1 LLYLNIH
8 SNPMKQLF
16 YVFLLTFCFLSEGVF
31 SQNIEFTKSNFPGK
45 LNELT
50 KAEKNLTVGDKA
62 FNDGYY
68 RLALTYYLRANEFNP
83 NNADLNFNIGI
94 CYLNS
99 SFKNKAKIHF
109 EKAYSLIP
117 EITTDIHYWLGY
129 CNQLEMDWD
138 KAETEYGIYLTIVT
152 KNKDRE
158 EIKKTNKRLEECRNG
173 REMVKRPIIVR
184 TTNLGA
190 EINSAFTDYN
200 PLLTKDQDQ
209 LMFTSRRPGT
219 TTGDA
224 GEKDLTSDEYWEDI
238 YVSYSFNRKWT
249 KPKNIGAPINTTG
262 HESCNNISPNGER
275 LLIYIDNRGQGE
287 ILESKLESDLTWS
300 KPEMFGEPINTRYH
314 ESSASLSINLDSL
327 FFVSERPGGIG
338 GKDIYLA
345 IRDVNSNSWKSIEN
359 LGQVINTEYDEESV
373 FLSADGKTLYF
384 SSQGHN
390 SMGGFDI
397 FKSDLKEK
405 KWSTPVNLG
414 YPLNTA
420 DDDVNFL
427 MTPDGRKGYYASV
440 KAEGFGERDL
450 YLVEFGEYSEMD
462 ADSALAL
469 IESYAGFIAGKKT
482 VSSVVLKGLVT
493 NSYNR
498 KPLAADIQIFYSDS
512 AIMAE
517 QVKTDP
523 KTGKFAVFLQGGK
536 SYILNVTAP
545 NHNSATA
552 TVTIPTANQSLSI
565 SKDFEL
571 SVLSGV
577 TTLLNGNVS
586 DKTSKQP
593 IIADILIKD
602 GINENDIAKI
612 KSNQNGDFQA
622 ALPAGR
628 IYSIIVKAP
637 DYMTEY
643 DDLEIPL
650 DKKGQASTKNIEMN
664 SLAQGSRILLK
675 NIFYD
680 FNKASLRPR
689 SIIELDRVIELLN
702 EYPSMRIEISSHT
715 DNKGSEEYN
724 KNLSQDRSTSVLKYL
739 VGKGINS
746 ARLENKG
753 YGFSQPIAT
762 NDTDD
767 GRQMNRRTE
776 IRILSK

>member
-1 LLYLNIH
+1 
-8 SNPMKQLF
+8 
-16 YVFLLTFCFLSEGVF
+16 
-31 SQNIEFTKSNFPGK
+31 
-45 LNELT
+45 
-50 KAEKNLTVGDKA
+50 
-62 FNDGYY
+62 
-68 RLALTYYLRANEFNP
+68 
-83 NNADLNFNIGI
+83 
-94 CYLNS
+94 
-99 SFKNKAKIHF
+99 
-109 EKAYSLIP
+109 
-117 EITTDIHYWLGY
+117 
-129 CNQLEMDWD
+129 
-138 KAETEYGIYLTIVT
+138 
-152 KNKDRE
+152 
-158 EIKKTNKRLEECRNG
+158 
-173 REMVKRPIIVR
+173 
-184 TTNLGA
+184 
-190 EINSAFTDYN
+190 
-200 PLLTKDQDQ
+200 
-209 LMFTSRRPGT
+209 
-219 TTGDA
+219 
-224 GEKDLTSDEYWEDI
+224 
-238 YVSYSFNRKWT
+238 
-249 KPKNIGAPINTTG
+249 
-262 HESCNNISPNGER
+262 
-275 LLIYIDNRGQGE
+275 
-287 ILESKLESDLTWS
+287 
-300 KPEMFGEPINTRYH
+300 
-314 ESSASLSINLDSL
+314 SASLSINLDSL

-405 KWSTPVNLG
+405 KWSAPVNLG

-577 TTLLNGNVS
+577 TTLLNGNVL